1 VRERALLIGRR
12 SSGARFILEAEMA
25 AVAVRSV
32 RLEDVDQLARLFD
45 QLGHPQTADGLRTAL
60 VGVLADPRADVLVA
74 DDDGAVVGAA
84 AYFMVPVAHDSRPW
98 CRITTLV
105 VDEAHRGRG
114 IGHTLVEAAE
124 VAARDVGCSRTE
136 ATSALHRTGAHRLY
150 ERHGYCRTSTH
161 FLKRL

>member
-1 VRERALLIGRR
+1 MVHTPSR
-12 SSGARFILEAEMA
+12 MA

-45 QLGHPQTADGLRTAL
+45 QLGHPQTVAPLRAAL
-60 VGVLADPRADVLVA
+60 QRVLADPRADVLVA
-74 DDDGAVVGAA
+74 DGNGVLVGAA
-84 AYFMVPVAHDSRPW
+84 TYYMVPVAHESRSW

-105 VDEAHRGRG
+105 VDEAHRRQG
-114 IGHTLVEAAE
+114 IGHMLLEAAE
-124 VAARDVGCSRTE
+124 TAARDAGCSRIE

-150 ERHGYCRTSTH
+150 ERLRYGRTSAH